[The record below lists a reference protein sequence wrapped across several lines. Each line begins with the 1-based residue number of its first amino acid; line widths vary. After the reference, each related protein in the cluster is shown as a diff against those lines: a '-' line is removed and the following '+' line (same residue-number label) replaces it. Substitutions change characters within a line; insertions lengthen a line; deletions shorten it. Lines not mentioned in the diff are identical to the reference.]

1 MESSALEACDF
12 NCIAWFLPTALSRFF
27 SCTDELADRWIEWL
41 KCRCLVSLT
50 LSSSYLY
57 LSVYV
62 STILVHFIM
71 QSLYR
76 NDYGSTE
83 PEGWVLHLL
92 TGISGLGS
100 PVTWVTWVT
109 IFTVFPGKFHLH
121 PLVQPP
127 APLTRGSLTFKD
139 EHKNM
144 LLNISSLNYK
154 VILFYYISG
163 ISLLILHLDLL
174 LLYHNKFHP
183 SSWKSYW
190 TLLLLYEGNEGPL
203 WKSYLK
209 IWVKGI
215 EMWKTKLPMRT
226 ERVAFKPR
234 SWHDSVT
241 HFPLVPPGPC
251 MEMGRVP
258 TAKTGRAN

>member
-1 MESSALEACDF
+1 MESSAVEACDF

-27 SCTDELADRWIEWL
+27 SCTDELADSRYVKQTDGLSGWNVDV
-41 KCRCLVSLT
+41 CLVSLT

-62 STILVHFIM
+62 CTILLHFIM

-83 PEGWVLHLL
+83 PEGWVLHIF
-92 TGISGLGS
+92 TGILGLGS
-100 PVTWVTWVT
+100 PVTWITWVT
-109 IFTVFPGKFHLH
+109 TFTVFPDKVHLH

-127 APLTRGSLTFKD
+127 DPLTRGSLTFKD

-183 SSWKSYW
+183 SSWK
-190 TLLLLYEGNEGPL
+190 
-203 WKSYLK
+203 
-209 IWVKGI
+209 
-215 EMWKTKLPMRT
+215 
-226 ERVAFKPR
+226 
-234 SWHDSVT
+234 
-241 HFPLVPPGPC
+241 
-251 MEMGRVP
+251 
-258 TAKTGRAN
+258 

>member
-1 MESSALEACDF
+1 MESSAVEACDF
-12 NCIAWFLPTALSRFF
+12 NCIAWFLPAALSRFF
-27 SCTDELADRWIEWL
+27 SCTDELADSRYVKQTDGLSGWNVDV
-41 KCRCLVSLT
+41 CLVSLT
-50 LSSSYLY
+50 LSSSCLY

-62 STILVHFIM
+62 CTILLHFTM

-109 IFTVFPGKFHLH
+109 TFSVFPDKVHLH

-127 APLTRGSLTFKD
+127 DPLTQGSLTFKD

-154 VILFYYISG
+154 VSLFYYISG

-174 LLYHNKFHP
+174 LLYHCKFHP
-183 SSWKSYW
+183 SSWK
-190 TLLLLYEGNEGPL
+190 
-203 WKSYLK
+203 
-209 IWVKGI
+209 
-215 EMWKTKLPMRT
+215 
-226 ERVAFKPR
+226 
-234 SWHDSVT
+234 
-241 HFPLVPPGPC
+241 
-251 MEMGRVP
+251 
-258 TAKTGRAN
+258 